1 MLIAFLVCPSG
12 LGHFSRVM
20 SLVDY
25 LNSVE
30 IGLEIHIWCEDWQR
44 KSYLKNNYNPKNIIF
59 HYGCMQPGVEWSL
72 DPEIYDDGR
81 ITSWETRI
89 ANESILLSAD
99 IVISD
104 NLVGALNI
112 RQDTVLMGSFL
123 WSDIFEKAYPSNN
136 TVQEFIYR
144 ERFLLEKY
152 NPDMLCLADLAMP
165 GVLNRTNA
173 LPLPWM
179 CTESNINEI
188 PKSKKPRI
196 SVQIG
201 LTEAMKNWAAFI
213 IPLLTSI
220 SDYEMYLPEYL
231 MKYVPAENS
240 DNVQTFNFTQYD
252 DYASRNVVICRP
264 GVGTLTA
271 CIGSDTPMILVYE
284 EENAEMGHNAEC
296 IQKLGLGFDMGFEW
310 DETEII
316 KTVKI
321 LLNPHIYRRTKSRI
335 QSAKKDGLKIA
346 SDWILD
352 KVYNQ

>member
-1 MLIAFLVCPSG
+1 
-12 LGHFSRVM
+12 
-20 SLVDY
+20 
-25 LNSVE
+25 
-30 IGLEIHIWCEDWQR
+30 
-44 KSYLKNNYNPKNIIF
+44 
-59 HYGCMQPGVEWSL
+59 
-72 DPEIYDDGR
+72 
-81 ITSWETRI
+81 
-89 ANESILLSAD
+89 
-99 IVISD
+99 
-104 NLVGALNI
+104 
-112 RQDTVLMGSFL
+112 
-123 WSDIFEKAYPSNN
+123 
-136 TVQEFIYR
+136 
-144 ERFLLEKY
+144 
-152 NPDMLCLADLAMP
+152 MLCLADLAMP

-240 DNVQTFNFTQYD
+240 DNVQTFNFTQHD
-252 DYASRNVVICRP
+252 DYASCNVIICRP

-316 KTVKI
+316 QTVKK
-321 LLNPHIYRRTKSRI
+321 LLKPHIYRRTKSRI